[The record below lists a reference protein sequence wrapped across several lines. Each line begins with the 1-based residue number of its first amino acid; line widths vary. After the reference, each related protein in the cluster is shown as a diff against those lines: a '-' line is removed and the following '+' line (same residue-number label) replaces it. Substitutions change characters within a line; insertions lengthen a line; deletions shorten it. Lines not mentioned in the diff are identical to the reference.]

1 MEKEK
6 WDMLEYEQIHGE
18 LNNRINFLH
27 NSINL
32 AVIFW
37 LIFLIISFLF
47 MALGIPKDMFITYL
61 LLIPVVMDLLCF
73 NYQSSQNSLESIARY
88 NEYYLKP
95 KLEKKYATKDIL
107 GWERFFANDKEP
119 FKIESSTKVFPFIL
133 PSIIPLYFL
142 FAHTPLLP
150 YQTAILNTDLVFLV
164 IILVIFRYKLRR
176 VK

>member
-37 LIFLIISFLF
+37 LILLIMSFLF
-47 MALGIPKDMFITYL
+47 MAMGMPQDMFITFL
-61 LLIPVVMDLLCF
+61 LLIPIIMDLLCF

-88 NEYYLKP
+88 NQYHLKP
-95 KLEKKYATKDIL
+95 RLEEKYKTQDIL
-107 GWERFFANDKEP
+107 GWEKFFATDKEP

-142 FAHTPLLP
+142 FAHTPLQPL
-150 YQTAILNTDLVFLV
+150 QIAILVTDLVFLA